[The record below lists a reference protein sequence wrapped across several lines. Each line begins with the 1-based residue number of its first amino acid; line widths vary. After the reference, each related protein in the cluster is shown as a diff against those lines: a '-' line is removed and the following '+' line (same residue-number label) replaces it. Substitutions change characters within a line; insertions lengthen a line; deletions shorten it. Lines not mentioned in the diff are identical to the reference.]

1 MGVERNKGEVCM
13 ASREVTGGCD
23 NGLPPFH
30 VLLLSI
36 FKQQHCTPAARV
48 GSGFW
53 WLGVIG
59 SRGSDQEREATR
71 SLSEA
76 PGFFT

>member
-23 NGLPPFH
+23 NGPPPFH

-36 FKQQHCTPAARV
+36 FKQQHCTGCQSR
-48 GSGFW
+48 FW
-53 WLGVIG
+53 LLVAGCDRITGIRPRKGGYKKLV
-59 SRGSDQEREATR
+59 
-71 SLSEA
+71 
-76 PGFFT
+76 